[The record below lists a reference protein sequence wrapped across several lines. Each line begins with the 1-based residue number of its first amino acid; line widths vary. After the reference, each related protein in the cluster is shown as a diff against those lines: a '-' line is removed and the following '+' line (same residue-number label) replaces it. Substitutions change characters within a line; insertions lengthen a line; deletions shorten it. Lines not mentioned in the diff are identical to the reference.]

1 MAKSMKKRAAPEKR
15 TEERAAT
22 DAPTVPRSASPM
34 KQLSSEVLKMFSEM
48 QRERLDLHVMFE
60 SSGNEPEARAQV
72 LDAVEDL
79 VHEGF
84 LQSAG
89 GDYYVLTEKG
99 KRAVTTRDREE
110 PSPQYQQP
118 ALLEPQ

>member
-1 MAKSMKKRAAPEKR
+1 
-15 TEERAAT
+15 
-22 DAPTVPRSASPM
+22 M
-34 KQLSSEVLKMFSEM
+34 KQLSSEVLKMFSDM

-84 LQSAG
+84 LQCAG

-110 PSPQYQQP
+110 PSAQ
-118 ALLEPQ
+118 